1 MFIVG
6 DVSRFDSN
14 FLDIKPKSVVNAN
27 VESLRRKCSPT
38 AFSPTSKTLYQF
50 LKLLEVVRSLCMY
63 SSSFPHRI
71 QLLRRTQKVPTL

>member
-38 AFSPTSKTLYQF
+38 VFSPTSKTLYQF
-50 LKLLEVVRSLCMY
+50 LKLLEG
-63 SSSFPHRI
+63 
-71 QLLRRTQKVPTL
+71 